1 MADQAPILRLT
12 DLAAGYGGRA
22 IVHDID
28 LSLEPGQLLG
38 LLGANGAG
46 KSTLMKAITGQLPP
60 ISGKVEIDGIDM
72 ATSPER
78 AKARLGLAVDLNEVP
93 LPLTGRQYL
102 ELVASIRGCA
112 ADDWPSGD
120 LLETLGLGRWIDRP
134 IAVYSLGTRMKIS
147 IAAALLGSPPL
158 LIFDESLNG
167 LDPVAAFA
175 MKRLLTDLAETGEH
189 AIILATHVVEAIPT
203 LCSSAIF
210 LAGGTIQRRW
220 AKPDLVEAS
229 HIPGSFERSVIEA
242 LSAPQP
248 PAI

>member
-1 MADQAPILRLT
+1 MVDRAPILRVT

-22 IVHDID
+22 IVRDIN
-28 LSLEPGQLLG
+28 LTLEAGQLLG

-46 KSTLMKAITGQLPP
+46 KSTLMKAITGQLPL
-60 ISGKVEIDGIDM
+60 IAGKVEIDCIDV
-72 ATSPER
+72 AKSPER

-112 ADDWPSGD
+112 ADAWPAD
-120 LLETLGLGRWIDRP
+120 ELLETLGLGPWIDRP

-175 MKRLLTDLAETGEH
+175 MKQLLMDLADSREH
-189 AIILATHVVEAIPT
+189 AIILATHVVETIPT

-220 AKPDLVEAS
+220 TKPDLVEAS
-229 HIPGSFERSVIEA
+229 HVPGSFETSVIEA
-242 LSAPQP
+242 LSAPQLQSL
-248 PAI
+248 